1 MDDRRRL
8 TFLTR
13 YYYDL
18 QGVRFAPVWIAGL
31 LVLFAWM
38 PHYAKHDRI
47 GWGAFCY
54 ALGGVLAIQA
64 LWYSVANWY
73 YRCRFGWLKPDPYRF
88 TKRKPNAPLWWTFA
102 LLLTVWAIYCRVN
115 RTAAFLPYFLAFF
128 LTQPVFDAENPPIRR
143 ITYGVGAAL
152 ITTAA
157 LLNWFTRADGAIYF
171 ATLCVIM
178 LALGIADHLLLLGLL
193 SPPSESADA

>member
-1 MDDRRRL
+1 MDDRQRL

-38 PHYAKHDRI
+38 PHYAQHDHI
-47 GWGAFCY
+47 AWGAFCS
-54 ALGGVLAIQA
+54 ALGGVLAIQV

-73 YRCRFGWLKPDPYRF
+73 YRNRFGWLKPDPYRF
-88 TKRKPNAPLWWTFA
+88 ARRKPNGPLWWI
-102 LLLTVWAIYCRVN
+102 LLLFIIVWAIYCRVN
-115 RTAAFLPYFLAFF
+115 HSAAFFPYLLAF
-128 LTQPVFDAENPPIRR
+128 LSTQPVYDAENPPIRR
-143 ITYGVGAAL
+143 IIYGVGAGL
-152 ITTAA
+152 ITASA
-157 LLNWFTRADGAIYF
+157 LLNRFARVDGAIFF

-193 SPPSESADA
+193 TPARENADA